1 MSNKYGIFHSLE
13 LERDNPIICTHLY
26 LGDGRMKMFPVKD
39 EDFKGLL
46 FSYCKE
52 GVNKETLTLEEAHE
66 YEIVTL
72 LFDNKRSLSNTIKL
86 LQVLHDQWEGE

>member
-46 FSYCKE
+46 FSYCNE
-52 GVNKETLTLEEAHE
+52 GVNKEELTLEEAQQD
-66 YEIVTL
+66 EIVTL
-72 LFDNKRSLSNTIKL
+72 LFDNKGSLSNIIKL
-86 LQVLHDQWEGE
+86 LQELHSKWEGE